1 MQVGGSSVPGQ
12 TSCNTPE
19 MLSLLKTPT
28 NTCNNDR
35 TRLIAIINDT
45 SYPSDGLF
53 KQMRGLAK
61 VVTQRVPSWPCGLE
75 IGTIVNEGGR
85 ESGRV
90 VSPNTVY
97 LAQVT

>member
-1 MQVGGSSVPGQ
+1 M
-12 TSCNTPE
+12 T
-19 MLSLLKTPT
+19 
-28 NTCNNDR
+28 
-35 TRLIAIINDT
+35 
-45 SYPSDGLF
+45 SDGPF

-97 LAQVT
+97 LAQVA